1 MALWPPSR
9 GVVLLYLV
17 AAEYDLSCVS
27 STRRILI
34 HNAATVREDIAELYA
49 GAEFTLA
56 PTFELYCDIMDFIK
70 HAGVVDR
77 DEEDESPRRPLT
89 AVRCL

>member
-1 MALWPPSR
+1 MALWPSPR
-9 GVVLLYLV
+9 RVVLLHLV

-27 STRRILI
+27 WTRLIPIL
-34 HNAATVREDIAELYA
+34 NAITVREDIAELYA

-77 DEEDESPRRPLT
+77 DEEDESPLRPLT